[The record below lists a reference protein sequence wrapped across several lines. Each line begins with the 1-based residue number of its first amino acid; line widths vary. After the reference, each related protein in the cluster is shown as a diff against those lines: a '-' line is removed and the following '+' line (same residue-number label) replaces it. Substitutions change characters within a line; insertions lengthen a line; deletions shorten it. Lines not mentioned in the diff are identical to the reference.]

1 MWFFHVKNEK
11 ICLKVDR
18 SGQLYLPKQN
28 YCYKKSLSLNIELE
42 VNN

>member
-1 MWFFHVKNEK
+1 MWFLYVVFHVKNEK

-28 YCYKKSLSLNIELE
+28 YCYK
-42 VNN
+42 